1 MKWIGNRI
9 SYLDDQHK
17 TTVIITP
24 EQVGFIKALMG
35 AWCFMWLVIGA
46 TIIWAWLSGNIYGFD
61 EASRKSLDVKER
73 QQLLIITIIFLSF
86 WAYYFIRVG
95 RTFLWIMYGREYIKV
110 DKISMTIKTSIGTY
124 GKAKE
129 YYLENIK
136 KVRVSVPKANSF
148 QAAWE
153 NSPWIRG
160 GERIEFDYLGKT
172 IRFGRKLNQQDSK
185 LLFQFLTKR
194 LEDQLKKKK

>member
-1 MKWIGNRI
+1 MHLFPFQILIDPWQQKIEKINQFTNAENNYLQII
-9 SYLDDQHK
+9 SLNKDDILADDAHYYLA
-17 TTVIITP
+17 
-24 EQVGFIKALMG
+24 ELYLIKL
-35 AWCFMWLVIGA
+35 
-46 TIIWAWLSGNIYGFD
+46 NNP
-61 EASRKSLDVKER
+61 
-73 QQLLIITIIFLSF
+73 
-86 WAYYFIRVG
+86 
-95 RTFLWIMYGREYIKV
+95 
-110 DKISMTIKTSIGTY
+110 

-185 LLFQFLTKR
+185 LLFQLLTKR

>member
-9 SYLDDQHK
+9 SYLDDQNK

-24 EQVGFIKALMG
+24 KQVGFIKALMG

-61 EASRKSLDVKER
+61 EVSRKSLDAKER

-86 WAYYFIRVG
+86 WAYYFVRVG

-172 IRFGRKLNQQDSK
+172 IRFGRKLNPQDSK
-185 LLFQFLTKR
+185 LLFQLLTKR

>member
-9 SYLDDQHK
+9 SYLDDQNK

-35 AWCFMWLVIGA
+35 AWCFMWLAIGA

-61 EASRKSLDVKER
+61 EVSRKSLDAKER

-172 IRFGRKLNQQDSK
+172 IRFGRKLNPQDSK
-185 LLFQFLTKR
+185 LLFQLLTKR

>member
-9 SYLDDQHK
+9 SYLDEQGK
-17 TTVIITP
+17 TTFIITP
-24 EQVGFIKALMG
+24 EQVGMIKALMG
-35 AWCFMWLVIGA
+35 AWVFMWFAIGV
-46 TIIWAWLSGNIYGFD
+46 TIGWSYFTFTFSEQEKIILGIFMVFWL
-61 EASRKSLDVKER
+61 
-73 QQLLIITIIFLSF
+73 
-86 WAYYFIRVG
+86 YYFIRVG
-95 RTFLWIMYGREYIKV
+95 RTFLWILYGREYIKV
-110 DKISMTIKTSIGTY
+110 DKISLTIKTSIRTY
-124 GKAKE
+124 GRAKE

-136 KVRVSVPKANSF
+136 KVRVSVPKENSF

-185 LLFQFLTKR
+185 LLFQILTKR
-194 LEDQLKKKK
+194 IEDQLKKKN